1 MNTQNLLPYSITE
14 TIAKVKK
21 KKANQKNPRTSLE
34 SQKD

>member
-21 KKANQKNPRTSLE
+21 KANQKNPHTSLE